1 MCRARDTLPLAVR
14 THLPTLKTA
23 ASERGV
29 YASWPKPSRFARP
42 ISEVRVEG
50 PLSATRPCSYSRPE
64 AGPNAPASILTSRAI
79 YALGHA
85 AQNRYRVSSAEKI
98 KPGAVVL
105 SRRKPMAKAFR
116 GTVKLDVRDSKPD
129 WDAFLDRKAPK

>member
-29 YASWPKPSRFARP
+29 YASWPKPSPFARP

-85 AQNRYRVSSAEKI
+85 AQKS
-98 KPGAVVL
+98 L
-105 SRRKPMAKAFR
+105 SRVVRREDQPGSSSPIKEKTMAVAFK

-129 WDAFLDRKAPK
+129 WNAFLDRKAP